1 MVQGIQLT
9 VTPEKIKPFLKKAD
23 DDQTDVLYRLSHH
36 VIRGCAPV
44 DKFVD
49 KSMVME
55 LMQEGNNRQR
65 MLIIQAAYHMI
76 RKRTSP

>member
-23 DDQTDVLYRLSHH
+23 ANQTDVLYRLAHH

-44 DKFVD
+44 EKDANKA
-49 KSMVME
+49 MILE

-76 RKRTSP
+76 RKTSP